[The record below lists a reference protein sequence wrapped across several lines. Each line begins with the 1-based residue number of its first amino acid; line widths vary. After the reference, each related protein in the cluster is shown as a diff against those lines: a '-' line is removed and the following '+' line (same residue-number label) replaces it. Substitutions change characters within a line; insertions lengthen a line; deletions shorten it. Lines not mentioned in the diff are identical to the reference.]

1 MNASSFWFVKCSKSF
16 YKNIETSIFILEEY
30 GDLLFYYI
38 NDSLNQDLD
47 IKKCRS
53 NAEFLIKALK
63 DLGLHINSE

>member
-1 MNASSFWFVKCSKSF
+1 MLLPFGLSSAPRVFI
-16 YKNIETSIFILEEY
+16 KNIETSIFILEEY